1 MDKNFCYYCMSAV
14 SEDGTCPVCG
24 LTAGTY
30 QPAPHHIPPGTILMN
45 RYLFGRVLGE
55 GGFGITYLACDLRL
69 DLKVAIKEFFPTDK
83 ATRHAASSLEVT
95 TYTSAVPDGYEN
107 SKRKFLT
114 EARTMAKME
123 KQVEVV
129 GVRDFFEL
137 NNTAYIVMEY
147 VDGTT
152 FRDLVNQEGGKIPT
166 ETLLKIIEPLF
177 SALSAM
183 HEAGLVHRDISPDN
197 LMLEKGK
204 VRLLDFGCA
213 RESATGTNTLTI
225 ALKHG
230 YAPIEQ
236 YTNHGQGPWTD
247 IYSLGATIYFC
258 LTGKSPARSTD
269 RMLGDK
275 LLLPSKL
282 GIDLSR
288 EQEKALLHA
297 MAVKPHRRFQT
308 MEEFRAA
315 LYAKP
320 YQGEDEPD
328 PPVEDDDDEDPNP
341 PIDDTKP
348 SIEDPKPPVDNQ
360 DQRLD
365 DPEPPVV
372 PTHDDPE
379 PPKPLS
385 KRRLWLTL
393 GAGALAVAACVTLVV
408 SLLHNHSDGPQTDPG
423 DGSYYTVAS
432 SPVNDTAQPFTL
444 EVTEDRLA
452 ENYQRL
458 LDALADPEVSEIHV
472 TGTGAIESVEYV
484 ETVISKPVY
493 LEENTELICYF
504 PVEIIGDGHLVVD
517 GGNFRSEGY
526 LRTQGGGKI
535 TLNENAGCHFGGM
548 VWLENSGD
556 LQDVGSSSLYRWEF
570 NEAEAAANAVHVTSS
585 DELVQAMDG
594 DDGNIIV
601 DADMTVSLNDWG
613 VYGRAVIIIS
623 PGVTV
628 TFQAESFNITGN
640 LLNYGTLILDVDK
653 DYMQEDGRLVNF
665 GTIELNHRDWVTCMD
680 ECILLNLGKLSI
692 TGGENFTTENCLL
705 NMGSIEM
712 ACRLD
717 IGKGFLFNSGDITCL
732 SSGESFNNSG
742 TLVNWGAI
750 TGGEMSNY
758 GYWLNGGDLNV
769 DRMYNVGFLD
779 ECIHEITTDGQT
791 IIEKMDSQR
800 GLHAIHDEGRAD
812 VAAGILYLDGPM
824 QSYDCGENSIEVA
837 TEKDLIACASSG
849 YDWIIVTG
857 DITCTQNLY
866 LYSNLLI
873 GSGTTLRFAEG
884 TSLYVCGAN
893 VSLSGYLNCDNLYF
907 EDGSRLIANGQQGE
921 NTLTGK
927 TLLLRDQSVCYL
939 RYASVEVE
947 NLMLQNESAALAHMA
962 SISCTQECQLD
973 NGSRLMVADGFY
985 GESVL
990 ETPKLTIT
998 EGAHFCNLAE
1008 MELRDTEITLNSAYI
1023 DNLKPLSLWHSN
1035 ITVGENSSVWAPWA
1049 AAIKV
1054 RTDSS
1059 LVNNGE
1065 FLADGELELYC
1076 DTVNNG
1082 LLRANSL
1089 KLSGSFQNN
1098 GQVYLY
1104 ELIDYDHVFSG
1115 NEPTYT
1121 D

>member
-1 MDKNFCYYCMSAV
+1 MSAV
-14 SEDGTCPVCG
+14 SADGTCPVCG

-83 ATRHAASSLEVT
+83 ATRHAASSLDVT

-152 FRDLVNQEGGKIPT
+152 FRDLVNQEGGKIPA

-213 RESATGTNTLTI
+213 RESTTGTNTLTI

-288 EQEKALLHA
+288 AQEKALLHA

-315 LYAKP
+315 LYTR
-320 YQGEDEPD
+320 EDEPD
-328 PPVEDDDDEDPNP
+328 PQVEPDEDDDDDLNPPIDNPKPPVDDPNP
-341 PIDDTKP
+341 PINDPMPRVDPDP
-348 SIEDPKPPVDNQ
+348 SVDDPKPPV
-360 DQRLD
+360 
-365 DPEPPVV
+365 E
-372 PTHDDPE
+372 PTHDDP
-379 PPKPLS
+379 KAAKTQL
-385 KRRLWLTL
+385 KHRLWLML
-393 GAGALAVAACVTLVV
+393 GAGVLAVAVCVALVV
-408 SLLHNHSDGPQTDPG
+408 SHLHNLSDNRQTDP
-423 DGSYYTVAS
+423 DDNPYYTVES

-444 EVTEDRLA
+444 EISEDRLA
-452 ENYQRL
+452 ENYQRF

-472 TGTGAIESVEYV
+472 TGTGAMESVEYV

-517 GGNFRSEGY
+517 SSFRSEGY
-526 LRTQGGGKI
+526 LRTSGGGKI
-535 TLNENAGCHFGGM
+535 TKNENAGYHFGGM
-548 VWLENSGD
+548 IWLENSND
-556 LQDVGSSSLYRWEF
+556 LQGVDNRSLHRWEF

-585 DELVQAMDG
+585 DELAQAMNNS
-594 DDGNIIV
+594 DDNIII
-601 DADMTVSLNDWG
+601 DADMAVSLDFG
-613 VYGRAVIIIS
+613 CIGGDRTVIVS

-628 TFQAESFNITGN
+628 TYQGECFNIIDN
-640 LLNYGTLILDVDK
+640 LLNYGTVILNADT
-653 DYMQEDGRLVNF
+653 DYMQQDGLLVNF
-665 GTIELNHRDWVTCMD
+665 GTFQVNIKNWGNYMD
-680 ECILLNLGKLSI
+680 ESAVLNLGKLVI
-692 TGGENFTTENCLL
+692 ADGESFTMDNYLV
-705 NMGSIEM
+705 NMGIIELPSGT
-712 ACRLD
+712 LD
-717 IGKGFLFNSGDITCL
+717 IGSGFLVNSGNITWL
-732 SSGESFNNSG
+732 SSGENLHNFG
-742 TLVNWGAI
+742 TIVNWGSI
-750 TGGEMSNY
+750 TGSEFSNY
-758 GYWLNGGDLNV
+758 GYWMNGGDLNA
-769 DRMYNVGFLD
+769 DRMYNTGFLD
-779 ECIHEITTDGQT
+779 ECTYEITTEGQT
-791 IIEKMDSQR
+791 NIKNEDNSR
-800 GLHAIHDEGRAD
+800 GIHAIHNEEKAD
-812 VAAGILYLDGPM
+812 VAGGILYLNGPTHIYDG
-824 QSYDCGENSIEVA
+824 ELEHNSVEVT
-837 TEKDLIACASSG
+837 TEQDLIACASGG
-849 YDWIIVTG
+849 YDWIIVTE

-866 LYSNLLI
+866 LYTNLLI
-873 GSGTTLRFAEG
+873 DYGKTLRFTEG
-884 TSLYVCGAN
+884 TSLYVCGVR
-893 VSLSGYLNCDNLYF
+893 VSLSGSLICDNLYF
-907 EDGSRLIANGQQGE
+907 EDGSRLISNGYQE
-921 NTLTGK
+921 DSMLTGK

-939 RYASVEVE
+939 RHTSVEVE
-947 NLMLQNESAALAHMA
+947 NLTLLNESVVLAHMA
-962 SISCTQECQLD
+962 SISCTQECQVD

-985 GESVL
+985 GDGVL

-998 EGAHFCNLAE
+998 EGAHFSNLAE
-1008 MELRDTEITLNSAYI
+1008 MELRDTEITLGSAYI
-1023 DNLKPLSLWHSN
+1023 DNMRPLSLWHSN
-1035 ITVGENSSVWAPWA
+1035 ITVSENSSVWTCRTV
-1049 AAIKV
+1049 KV
-1054 RTDSS
+1054 RTNSS

-1065 FLADGELELYC
+1065 FWADGELELYC

-1082 LLRANSL
+1082 MMRANSL

-1098 GQVYLY
+1098 GEVQLW
-1104 ELIDYDHVFSG
+1104 ELIDYDNVFSG
-1115 NEPTYT
+1115 NEPIYT